1 MQRRCL
7 GGKTYSIVK
16 LTLSGAKCSIIGFQ
30 IVNRMKTLQK
40 PILENGEDE
49 STFSLAD
56 FHVSHSVM
64 PGSDAARQ
72 MTATSGRTCTAAL
85 TKSSPIGSWL
95 KTLLESS
102 RWSSRA
108 RYLKWQVKQ
117 LYSTRVTAFEDTN
130 SERPLPWNESAEMS
144 KPTDMK
150 SSRYLFQL
158 APLGLPTDETESSSS
173 DTDFKLLNTPTSVQT
188 SESPE
193 SLRAR
198 MDAHGWKNGTK
209 YGSLQAQVLHDPKA
223 RQMLGLLPTPL
234 SQGLKVCDEN
244 GKTQFIDL
252 SLLPTP
258 RANVVNG
265 CDLNN
270 PKLAERHKSNLEEEV
285 AKMVTTNLL
294 PTTIARDWKGGTTA
308 KREDQDRQR
317 TDQLDSLI
325 KIMESQ
331 VTPDGSPSRL
341 SPLFT
346 EEMMG
351 FPLMWTAL
359 PFLSESGAPKPSK
372 PTATPSSPK

>member
-1 MQRRCL
+1 M
-7 GGKTYSIVK
+7 
-16 LTLSGAKCSIIGFQ
+16 
-30 IVNRMKTLQK
+30 
-40 PILENGEDE
+40 
-49 STFSLAD
+49 FS
-56 FHVSHSVM
+56 M
-64 PGSDAARQ
+64 PTP
-72 MTATSGRTCTAAL
+72 TATMREDFERVER
-85 TKSSPIGSWL
+85 L
-95 KTLLESS
+95 KEKGATTIY
-102 RWSSRA
+102 SRA
-108 RYLKWQVKQ
+108 NNP
-117 LYSTRVTAFEDTN
+117 D
-130 SERPLPWNESAEMS
+130 
-144 KPTDMK
+144 
-150 SSRYLFQL
+150 
-158 APLGLPTDETESSSS
+158 
-173 DTDFKLLNTPTSVQT
+173 
-188 SESPE
+188 
-193 SLRAR
+193 
-198 MDAHGWKNGTK
+198 GT
-209 YGSLQAQVLHDPKA
+209 GRHH
-223 RQMLGLLPTPL
+223 GLLTYMGFYDLIPTPQT
-234 SQGLKVCDEN
+234 QGLKVCDEN